1 MADIYLTFWPL
12 KKEEEERRKRVEVET
27 FFRNLKP
34 LFKTRLYKVP
44 YDSKLNWGAF
54 QEGS

>member
-44 YDSKLNWGAF
+44 YDSRLNWGAF